1 MGQALL
7 TITGRTYRIS
17 CRDGDE
23 DRISRLGDEIAARAE
38 RITGSLGSVPEGQL
52 LVMTAL
58 MLADEL
64 ADARAGIAPPAAA
77 APVVDITRLAR
88 IVERMEQLARV

>member
-23 DRISRLGDEIAARAE
+23 DRISRLGDEIAVRADS
-38 RITGSLGSVPEGQL
+38 ITASLGSVPEGQL

-64 ADARAGIAPPAAA
+64 SDTRAGVAPAAA
-77 APVVDITRLAR
+77 TPPMMDITRLTR
-88 IVERMEQLARV
+88 IVERLETLARP

>member
-77 APVVDITRLAR
+77 APVMDITRLAR

>member
-23 DRISRLGDEIAARAE
+23 DRISRLGDEIAARATS
-38 RITGSLGSVPEGQL
+38 ITGSLGSVPEGQL

-64 ADARAGIAPPAAA
+64 ADARNGIAPAAS
-77 APVVDITRLAR
+77 PTPMMDITRLTR
-88 IVERMEQLARV
+88 IVERLEHLARA